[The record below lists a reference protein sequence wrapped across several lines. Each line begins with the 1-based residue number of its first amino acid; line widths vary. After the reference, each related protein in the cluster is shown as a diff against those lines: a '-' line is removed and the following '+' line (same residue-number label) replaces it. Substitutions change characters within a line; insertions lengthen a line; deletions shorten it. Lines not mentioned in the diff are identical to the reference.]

1 MLVLYIR
8 GFQTFPFR
16 DPTRQLSRPTK
27 IFKIKKN
34 KKKIKTIEMTV
45 SLFLIKSLILRELRK
60 IIILFYSTTEIP
72 QLIFTFNFFIYRR

>member
-16 DPTRQLSRPTK
+16 DPPRHVFGDPPKYLRL
-27 IFKIKKN
+27 KKQTN
-34 KKKIKTIEMTV
+34 KKTIEMTV

-60 IIILFYSTTEIP
+60 IIILFYSTTKIP

>member
-1 MLVLYIR
+1 
-8 GFQTFPFR
+8 
-16 DPTRQLSRPTK
+16 
-27 IFKIKKN
+27 
-34 KKKIKTIEMTV
+34 MTV